1 MTIQERISNDLK
13 EAMRNKDVAKLSVLR
28 MISSSIKNKE
38 LEKKDSLTD
47 EEVLNILSSEAK
59 KRKEAISGFENAGR
73 AELAQGEKDELE
85 MIQLYLPEQMTEEE
99 VRKIIQEAV
108 NTTGAKSMQEI
119 GLVMKEV
126 MPKVKGKADG
136 NLVNSIVKELLS

>member
-1 MTIQERISNDLK
+1 MAIQEQITSDLK
-13 EAMRNKDVAKLSVLR
+13 EAMKNKDMAKLSVLR
-28 MISSSIKNKE
+28 MISSVVKNKE

-47 EEVLNILSSEAK
+47 EEVLSILSSEAK
-59 KRKEAISGFENAGR
+59 KRKEAIAGFESAGR
-73 AELAQGEKDELE
+73 PELAEGEKTELE
-85 MIQLYLPEQMTEEE
+85 LIQTYLPEQMSEEE
-99 VRKIIQEAV
+99 VRAIIEEAV
-108 NTTGAKSMQEI
+108 KSTGAQSMQEI